1 MRRNTYDI
9 EKLVGRSFRIFN
21 TSYPEN
27 TVGIMMLRGNNAEV
41 YDEYTIPA
49 LRRKESRIMQ
59 QLAEKAM
66 TM

>member
-1 MRRNTYDI
+1 MRKNTYDI

-27 TVGIMMLRGNNAEV
+27 TVGIMMLRGNEAEV
-41 YDEYTIPA
+41 YDEYTIPV
-49 LRRKESRIMQ
+49 LRDKESETIQ
-59 QLAEKAM
+59 KLAEKAM